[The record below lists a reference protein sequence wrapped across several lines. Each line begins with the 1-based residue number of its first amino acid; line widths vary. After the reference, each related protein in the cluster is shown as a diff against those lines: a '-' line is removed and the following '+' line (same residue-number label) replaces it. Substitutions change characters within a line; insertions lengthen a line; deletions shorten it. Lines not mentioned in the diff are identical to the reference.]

1 MLNDI
6 RISRACRMTATLL
19 FLCGATIVAQ
29 TRPAVGIRQNTP
41 SVHALVNAK
50 IVVAPGKVIEKGTL
64 VVRGGIITAAGANVA
79 VPEDARIWD
88 LAGMTVY
95 PGFID
100 SYSDI
105 GVPKKPQ
112 GGGQDQPAG
121 GGQKPLETPRG
132 ERHWNDNVLSSQNAD
147 ELFVPDGKAAEK
159 LRSMGFTAALVVPQ
173 KGNFRGS
180 DALFGLGDGSPNQL
194 LLKPRVA
201 ESATFETSNGDEYP
215 NSLMGAVALIRQTFL
230 DAQWYRSAMLASA
243 KHPEE
248 TRPEVVAD
256 LAALE
261 QAIDGKQPV
270 LFETNDE
277 LGILRASRIAKEFSL
292 KLWVRGSG
300 TEYRRLDAVK
310 AAGVPVILPVNFPEP
325 PAVSTPED
333 ALGVSLE
340 EMRVWDEAPEN
351 PAKLQQ
357 AGIQF
362 ALTTSTLKDPGN
374 FSGNL
379 RKAIE
384 RGLTRDAALAA
395 LTTTP
400 ARLFGVDQKLGT

>member
-50 IVVAPGKVIEKGTL
+50 IVV
-64 VVRGGIITAAGANVA
+64 RGGIITAAGANVA

-112 GGGQDQPAG
+112 GGGQHQPAG

-201 ESATFETSNGDEYP
+201 ESATFETSNGDQYP

-300 TEYRRLDAVK
+300 TEYRRLAAVK
-310 AAGVPVILPVNFPEP
+310 AAGVPVILPVNFSEP

-340 EMRVWDEAPEN
+340 EMRRSEEGPEN
-351 PAKLQQ
+351 PA
-357 AGIQF
+357 
-362 ALTTSTLKDPGN
+362 
-374 FSGNL
+374 
-379 RKAIE
+379 
-384 RGLTRDAALAA
+384 
-395 LTTTP
+395 
-400 ARLFGVDQKLGT
+400 